1 MKQYI
6 SPSSI
11 AFELQMTSL
20 MLNTSEGY
28 TIDDPTLIQTQ
39 KKEGGFPWEE
49 DLIDEQGYE

>member
-6 SPSSI
+6 SPSSV
-11 AFELQMTSL
+11 AFEMETTSL
-20 MLNTSEGY
+20 MLNTSDSH

-39 KKEGGFPWEE
+39 KKEGSFPWEE